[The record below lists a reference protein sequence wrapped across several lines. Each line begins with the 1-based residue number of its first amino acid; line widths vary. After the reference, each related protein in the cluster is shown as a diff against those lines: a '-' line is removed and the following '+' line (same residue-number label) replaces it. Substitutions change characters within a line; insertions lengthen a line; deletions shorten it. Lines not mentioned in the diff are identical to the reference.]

1 MAKYLKENVEGE
13 KQIMKRKVLNFLFV
27 MAMGML
33 LLVGC
38 GEKTKESADSVNG
51 AVEESNENEITTDN
65 TTEAAGEENPFE
77 DYTFSLCWDEDLK
90 QSAVVSYNPEKVKLT
105 DLSYNAANFRWLD
118 RTSVELLLMCEYENP
133 SVEDLYEKKMKI
145 HEGDDMSV
153 SKLTEKQ
160 IGDYTVLRGDAVWN
174 HDGTVG
180 FEFFALPLENDMIL
194 YTVHLPGFENQVY
207 LDEMLPYVLAN
218 VTTGDGT
225 WIRPEPYNPDAEME
239 EETPDGI
246 EWATY
251 FEVTSFG
258 GVKVKVYYDPDV
270 IKSYSVY
277 DPEFYL
283 KDADGNEHMF
293 AIYDY
298 ATAEEHR
305 QAREEYFNQQK
316 MLDEVSV
323 SELMEY
329 QAGEYT
335 IKSFIASYL
344 MYSYDGSGEQYTAS
358 TQEAIIELGLGVVCV
373 FDETYMNEHPEF
385 GTFLNSMKFV
395 CDSGEQPEE
404 QTEDLM
410 EKDVIE
416 ETARDVKQSESAGNT
431 GNFDAETKAVTS
443 GGKTVK
449 ISYDSN
455 VIASLDAIDGSML
468 RAYDMEVNRGI
479 FSVSDFASAED
490 YRKHLIE
497 FYGENSQVT
506 EIEKNQVGGYTVHSF
521 QVSYKHGDIKYG
533 AIELGSG
540 VIFCF
545 DYEHTDEE
553 VNLEEMLKA
562 MRFEVE

>member
-1 MAKYLKENVEGE
+1 
-13 KQIMKRKVLNFLFV
+13 MKRKLLGILLT
-27 MAMGML
+27 MIMSMS

-38 GEKTKESADSVNG
+38 GENTKESTDDVNST
-51 AVEESNENEITTDN
+51 VENQEAASSENEM
-65 TTEAAGEENPFE
+65 TEDNPFE

-105 DLSYNAANFRWLD
+105 ELNRNSAHFKWLD
-118 RTSVELLLMCEYENP
+118 RTSVELLLMCEKDNP
-133 SVEDLYEKKMKI
+133 SVEDLYDKKMKT

-153 SKLTEKQ
+153 SELTEKQ
-160 IGDYTVLRGDAVWN
+160 IGDYIVLRGDAVWN

-194 YTVHLPGFENQVY
+194 YAVHLPGFENQVY

-218 VTTGDGT
+218 ATTGDGT
-225 WIRPEPYNPDAEME
+225 WIRPESYNPDEEVE
-239 EETPDGI
+239 EETSDGM
-246 EWATY
+246 EWNTY

-270 IKSYSVY
+270 VKSYSTY

-283 KDADGNEHMF
+283 TDADGNEHMF
-293 AIYDY
+293 AIYDH

-305 QAREEYFNQQK
+305 QAREKYFNDQK
-316 MLDEVSV
+316 MLEEVSV
-323 SELMEY
+323 SELLEY

-335 IKSFIASYL
+335 IKSFWADYL
-344 MYSYDGSGEQYTAS
+344 IYSYDGSGEQYPAS
-358 TQEAIIELGLGVVCV
+358 TQEAIIELGSGVVCV

-395 CDSGEQPEE
+395 CDSGKQPENTIE
-404 QTEDLM
+404 E
-410 EKDVIE
+410 EVIE
-416 ETARDVKQSESAGNT
+416 ENEVDMKPEESAENSGNY
-431 GNFDAETKAVTS
+431 DAEARAVTS

-468 RAYDMEVNRGI
+468 RAYDMEVNRGV

-506 EIEKNQVGGYTVHSF
+506 EIEKNPVGGYTVHSF
-521 QVSYKHGDIKYG
+521 QVSDKHGDIKYG

-553 VNLEEMLKA
+553 VNLEEMLRA
-562 MRFEVE
+562 MKFEVE

>member
-1 MAKYLKENVEGE
+1 
-13 KQIMKRKVLNFLFV
+13 MKRKLLGILFT
-27 MAMGML
+27 MIMSMS

-38 GEKTKESADSVNG
+38 GENTKESTADVNST
-51 AVEESNENEITTDN
+51 VENQGSDSGENEIAEDN
-65 TTEAAGEENPFE
+65 TTDAAGEDNPFE

-90 QSAVVSYNPEKVKLT
+90 QSAVVSYNPEKVKLI
-105 DLSYNAANFRWLD
+105 DLGYNAANFRWLD
-118 RTSVELLLMCEYENP
+118 RTSVELFLMCEYENP
-133 SVEDLYEKKMKI
+133 SIEDLYEKKIKI
-145 HEGDDMSV
+145 HEDNLTV
-153 SKLTEKQ
+153 SELTEKQ
-160 IGDYTVLRGDAVWN
+160 IGDYTVLRSDAVWD
-174 HDGTVG
+174 DGTVG
-180 FEFFALPLENDMIL
+180 FEFFAMPLENDMIL
-194 YTVHLPGFENQVY
+194 YTVHAPGFENQVY
-207 LDEMLPYVLAN
+207 LDEMLPFVLAN

-225 WIRPEPYNPDAEME
+225 WIRPESYNPDEETE
-239 EETPDGI
+239 EETPDGV
-246 EWATY
+246 EWNTY

-270 IKSYSVY
+270 IMSYHIE

-283 KDADGNEHMF
+283 KDAEGNEHMF
-293 AIYDY
+293 ALYDH

-316 MLDEVSV
+316 MLEEVSV

-335 IKSFIASYL
+335 IKSFWADYL
-344 MYSYDGSGEQYTAS
+344 MYSYDGSGEQYPAS
-358 TQEAIIELGLGVVCV
+358 TQEAIIELGSGVVCV
-373 FDETYMNEHPEF
+373 FDDTYMNEHPEF

-395 CDSGEQPEE
+395 CGDGGQSEDVTEE
-404 QTEDLM
+404 E
-410 EKDVIE
+410 VVE
-416 ETARDVKQSESAGNT
+416 ETAGDVEQSESAGNT
-431 GNFDAETKAVTS
+431 GNYDVETKAVTS

-455 VIASLDAIDGSML
+455 VIASLDAIDGSLL
-468 RAYDMEVNRGI
+468 RAYDMEVNRAV

-521 QVSYKHGDIKYG
+521 QVTYKHGDIKYG

-545 DYEHTDEE
+545 DYERTDEE
-553 VNLEEMLKA
+553 VNLEEMLGA
-562 MRFEVE
+562 MKFEVE

>member
-1 MAKYLKENVEGE
+1 
-13 KQIMKRKVLNFLFV
+13 MKRKLLGILLT
-27 MAMGML
+27 MIMGMS

-38 GEKTKESADSVNG
+38 GENT
-51 AVEESNENEITTDN
+51 NETTDN
-65 TTEAAGEENPFE
+65 VNSAVEDQESDTNTIGDENPFE
-77 DYTFSLCWDEDLK
+77 EYTFSLCWNEDLK

-105 DLSYNAANFRWLD
+105 ELSGNGAHFRWLD
-118 RTSVELLLMCEYENP
+118 RTSVELLLMCEDENP
-133 SVEDLYEKKMKI
+133 SVEDLYERKMKI

-153 SKLTEKQ
+153 SELTEKQ
-160 IGDYTVLRGDAVWN
+160 IGEYNVLRGDAVWKN
-174 HDGTVG
+174 DGTVG
-180 FEFFALPLENDMIL
+180 FEFFALQLENNMIL
-194 YTVHLPGFENQVY
+194 YAVHIPGFENQVY

-225 WIRPEPYNPDAEME
+225 RLRPESYNPDEEME

-246 EWATY
+246 EWDTY

-270 IKSYSVY
+270 IMSYSVY

-283 KDADGNEHMF
+283 TDAEGNEHMF
-293 AIYDY
+293 ALYDH

-305 QAREEYFNQQK
+305 QSREEYFNQQK
-316 MLDEVSV
+316 MLEEVSV
-323 SELMEY
+323 SELQESR
-329 QAGEYT
+329 AGEYI
-335 IKSFIASYL
+335 IKSFLASYL
-344 MYSYDGSGEQYTAS
+344 IYSYDGSGDQYPTFI
-358 TQEAIIELGLGVVCV
+358 QEAIIELGSGVVCV

-395 CDSGEQPEE
+395 CGDGEQSEDVTEEEVAPE
-404 QTEDLM
+404 TGEDAELQ
-410 EKDVIE
+410 EKVE
-416 ETARDVKQSESAGNT
+416 NT
-431 GNFDAETKAVTS
+431 GNYDAETEAVTS
-443 GGKTVK
+443 SGKTVK

-468 RAYDMEVNRGI
+468 RAYDMEVNRGV

-553 VNLEEMLKA
+553 VNLEEILGA
-562 MRFEVE
+562 MKFEVE

>member
-1 MAKYLKENVEGE
+1 MKIKLLGILLTM
-13 KQIMKRKVLNFLFV
+13 IMS
-27 MAMGML
+27 MSL
-33 LLVGC
+33 LAGC
-38 GEKTKESADSVNG
+38 GENTKESTADVNS
-51 AVEESNENEITTDN
+51 AVENQGSDSGENEIAEDN
-65 TTEAAGEENPFE
+65 TTDAADEDNPFE

-90 QSAVVSYNPEKVKLT
+90 QSAVVSYNPEKVKLI

-118 RTSVELLLMCEYENP
+118 RTSVELRLFCEYENP
-133 SVEDLYEKKMKI
+133 SVEDLYDKKIKI

-153 SKLTEKQ
+153 SELTEKQ
-160 IGDYTVLRGDAVWN
+160 IGDYTVLRSDAVWN

-194 YTVHLPGFENQVY
+194 YTLHLPGFENQVY
-207 LDEMLPYVLAN
+207 LDEMLPFVLAN

-225 WIRPEPYNPDAEME
+225 RLRPESYNPDEEME

-246 EWATY
+246 EWNTY

-270 IKSYSVY
+270 IMSYHIE

-283 KDADGNEHMF
+283 TDEDGNEHMF
-293 AIYDY
+293 ALYDHT
-298 ATAEEHR
+298 TAEEHR

-316 MLDEVSV
+316 MLEEVSV

-335 IKSFIASYL
+335 IKSFWADYL
-344 MYSYDGSGEQYTAS
+344 MYSYDGSGEQYPAS
-358 TQEAIIELGLGVVCV
+358 TQEAIIELGSGVVCV
-373 FDETYMNEHPEF
+373 FDDTYMNEHPEF
-385 GTFLNSMKFV
+385 GIFLNSMKFV
-395 CDSGEQPEE
+395 CGDGGQSEDGTEE
-404 QTEDLM
+404 E
-410 EKDVIE
+410 VVE
-416 ETARDVKQSESAGNT
+416 ETAGDVEQSESAGNT
-431 GNFDAETKAVTS
+431 GNYDAETKAVTS

-455 VIASLDAIDGSML
+455 VIASLDAIDGSLL
-468 RAYDMEVNRGI
+468 RAYDMEVNRAV

-521 QVSYKHGDIKYG
+521 QVTYKQGDIKYG

-545 DYEHTDEE
+545 DYERTDEE
-553 VNLEEMLKA
+553 VNLEEMLGA
-562 MRFEVE
+562 MKFEVE

>member
-1 MAKYLKENVEGE
+1 
-13 KQIMKRKVLNFLFV
+13 MKRKLLGILFT
-27 MAMGML
+27 MIMSMS

-38 GEKTKESADSVNG
+38 GENTKESTADVNS
-51 AVEESNENEITTDN
+51 AVENQGSDSGENEIAEDN
-65 TTEAAGEENPFE
+65 TTDAAGEDNPFE

-90 QSAVVSYNPEKVKLT
+90 QSAVVSYNPEKVKLI
-105 DLSYNAANFRWLD
+105 DLGYNAANFRWLD
-118 RTSVELLLMCEYENP
+118 RTSVELFLMCEYENP
-133 SVEDLYEKKMKI
+133 SIEDLYEKKIKI
-145 HEGDDMSV
+145 HEDNLTV
-153 SKLTEKQ
+153 SELTEKQ
-160 IGDYTVLRGDAVWN
+160 IGDYTVLRSDAVWD
-174 HDGTVG
+174 DGTVG
-180 FEFFALPLENDMIL
+180 FEFFAMPLENDMIL
-194 YTVHLPGFENQVY
+194 YTVHAPGFENQVY
-207 LDEMLPYVLAN
+207 LDEMLPFVLAN

-225 WIRPEPYNPDAEME
+225 WIRPESYNPDEETE
-239 EETPDGI
+239 EETPDGV
-246 EWATY
+246 EWNTY

-270 IKSYSVY
+270 IMSYHIE

-283 KDADGNEHMF
+283 TDAEGNEHMF
-293 AIYDY
+293 ALYDH

-316 MLDEVSV
+316 MLEEVSV

-335 IKSFIASYL
+335 IKSFWADYL
-344 MYSYDGSGEQYTAS
+344 MYSYDGSGEQYPAS
-358 TQEAIIELGLGVVCV
+358 TQEAIIELGSGVVCV
-373 FDETYMNEHPEF
+373 FDDTYMNEHPEF

-395 CDSGEQPEE
+395 CGDGGQSEDVTEE
-404 QTEDLM
+404 E
-410 EKDVIE
+410 VVE
-416 ETARDVKQSESAGNT
+416 ETAGDVEQSESAGNT
-431 GNFDAETKAVTS
+431 GNYDVETKAVTS

-455 VIASLDAIDGSML
+455 VIASLDAIDGSLL
-468 RAYDMEVNRGI
+468 RAYDMEVNRAV

-521 QVSYKHGDIKYG
+521 QVTYKQGDIKYG

-545 DYEHTDEE
+545 DYERTDEE
-553 VNLEEMLKA
+553 VNLEEMLGA
-562 MRFEVE
+562 MKFEVE

>member
-1 MAKYLKENVEGE
+1 MTKYLKENVEGE
-13 KQIMKRKVLNFLFV
+13 KQIMKRKVLNFLLV
-27 MAMGML
+27 IAMGML

-38 GEKTKESADSVNG
+38 GEKTKEGADSVNG
-51 AVEESNENEITTDN
+51 VVEESNENEITTDN
-65 TTEAAGEENPFE
+65 TMDEADEDNPFA

-90 QSAVVSYNPEKVKLT
+90 QSAVVSYNPEKVKLI
-105 DLSYNAANFRWLD
+105 DLGYNAANFRWLD

-133 SVEDLYEKKMKI
+133 SIDDLYEKKMKI

-153 SKLTEKQ
+153 SELTEKQ

-207 LDEMLPYVLAN
+207 LDEMLPFVLAN

-225 WIRPEPYNPDAEME
+225 WIRPESYNPDEEME

-246 EWATY
+246 EWDTY

-258 GVKVKVYYDPDV
+258 GVKVKVYYDSDV
-270 IKSYSVY
+270 IKSYSTY

-283 KDADGNEHMF
+283 TDADGNEHMF

-316 MLDEVSV
+316 MLEEVSV
-323 SELMEY
+323 SELIEY

-344 MYSYDGSGEQYTAS
+344 MCSYDGSGEQYTAS
-358 TQEAIIELGLGVVCV
+358 TQEAIIELGSGVVCV

-404 QTEDLM
+404 
-410 EKDVIE
+410 DVIE
-416 ETARDVKQSESAGNT
+416 ETARDVEQSESAGKT
-431 GNFDAETKAVTS
+431 GNYDAETKAVTS
-443 GGKTVK
+443 DGKTVK

-455 VIASLDAIDGSML
+455 VIASLDAIDGSVL
-468 RAYDMEVNRGI
+468 RAYDMEVNRGV
-479 FSVSDFASAED
+479 FSVSDDESAED
-490 YRKHLIE
+490 YRNQIVE
-497 FYGENSQVT
+497 FYGDSAEVT
-506 EIEKNQVGGYTVHSF
+506 EIEEKQVGGYTVHCF
-521 QVSYKHGDIKYG
+521 QITDDHGEIKYG
-533 AIELGSG
+533 VIELGSG
-540 VIFCF
+540 IVFHI
-545 DYEHTDEE
+545 DYKRTDEE
-553 VNLEEMLKA
+553 VNLEEMLGA
-562 MRFEVE
+562 MKFEVE

>member
-1 MAKYLKENVEGE
+1 
-13 KQIMKRKVLNFLFV
+13 MKRK
-27 MAMGML
+27 L
-33 LLVGC
+33 LGILLTMIMSMSLLAGC
-38 GEKTKESADSVNG
+38 GESTKESTADVNNAVENQEADSG
-51 AVEESNENEITTDN
+51 ENEMAED
-65 TTEAAGEENPFE
+65 NPFAE
-77 DYTFSLCWDEDLK
+77 YAFSLCYDKELK

-118 RTSVELLLMCEYENP
+118 RTSVELYLFCEYENP
-133 SVEDLYEKKMKI
+133 SVEDLYEKKIKI
-145 HEGDDMSV
+145 HEDNLTV
-153 SKLTEKQ
+153 SELTEKQ
-160 IGDYTVLRGDAVWN
+160 VGDYTVLRSDAVWKN
-174 HDGTVG
+174 DGTVG
-180 FEFFALPLENDMIL
+180 FEFFALQLENDMIL
-194 YTVHLPGFENQVY
+194 YAVHIPGFENQVY

-225 WIRPEPYNPDAEME
+225 RLIPESYNSDEEME
-239 EETPDGI
+239 EETPDGV
-246 EWATY
+246 EWNTY

-270 IKSYSVY
+270 IMSYSVY

-283 KDADGNEHMF
+283 TDAEGNEHMF
-293 AIYDY
+293 ALYDH

-316 MLDEVSV
+316 MLEEVSV
-323 SELMEY
+323 SELLEY

-335 IKSFIASYL
+335 IKSFIANYL
-344 MYSYDGSGEQYTAS
+344 IYSYDGSGEQYPTFI
-358 TQEAIIELGLGVVCV
+358 QEAIIELGSGVVCV
-373 FDETYMNEHPEF
+373 FDETYMNEHSEF
-385 GTFLNSMKFV
+385 GVFLNSMQFV
-395 CDSGEQPEE
+395 CENGGQSEDVTEE
-404 QTEDLM
+404 E
-410 EKDVIE
+410 VVE
-416 ETARDVKQSESAGNT
+416 ETGEDAELQEKVENT
-431 GNFDAETKAVTS
+431 GNYDAETEAVTS

-468 RAYDMEVNRGI
+468 RAYDMEVNRGV

-521 QVSYKHGDIKYG
+521 QVTYKHGDIKYG

-553 VNLEEMLKA
+553 VNLEKMLGA

>member
-1 MAKYLKENVEGE
+1 
-13 KQIMKRKVLNFLFV
+13 MKRKLLGILFT
-27 MAMGML
+27 MIMSMS

-38 GEKTKESADSVNG
+38 GENTKESTADVNS
-51 AVEESNENEITTDN
+51 AVENQGSDSGENEIAEDN
-65 TTEAAGEENPFE
+65 TTDAAGEDNPFE

-90 QSAVVSYNPEKVKLT
+90 QSAVVSYNPEKVKLI
-105 DLSYNAANFRWLD
+105 DLGYNAANFRWLD
-118 RTSVELLLMCEYENP
+118 RTSVELFLMCEYENP
-133 SVEDLYEKKMKI
+133 SIEDLYEKKIKI
-145 HEGDDMSV
+145 HEDNLTV
-153 SKLTEKQ
+153 SELTEKQ
-160 IGDYTVLRGDAVWN
+160 IGDYTVLRSDAVWD
-174 HDGTVG
+174 DGTVG
-180 FEFFALPLENDMIL
+180 FEFFAMPLENDMIL
-194 YTVHLPGFENQVY
+194 YTVHAPGFENQVY
-207 LDEMLPYVLAN
+207 LDEMLPFVLAN

-225 WIRPEPYNPDAEME
+225 WIRPESYNPDEETE
-239 EETPDGI
+239 EETPDGV
-246 EWATY
+246 EWNTY

-270 IKSYSVY
+270 IMSYHIE

-283 KDADGNEHMF
+283 TDAEGNEHMF
-293 AIYDY
+293 ALYDH

-316 MLDEVSV
+316 MLEEVSV

-335 IKSFIASYL
+335 IKSFWADYL
-344 MYSYDGSGEQYTAS
+344 MYSYDGSGEQYPAS
-358 TQEAIIELGLGVVCV
+358 TQEAIIELGSGVVCV
-373 FDETYMNEHPEF
+373 FDDTYMNEHPEF

-395 CDSGEQPEE
+395 CDSGEQSEDVTGEE
-404 QTEDLM
+404 
-410 EKDVIE
+410 VVE
-416 ETARDVKQSESAGNT
+416 ETAEDVKQSESAGNT
-431 GNFDAETKAVTS
+431 GNFDAETEAVTS
-443 GGKTVK
+443 DGKTVK

-455 VIASLDAIDGSML
+455 VIASLDAIDGSLL
-468 RAYDMEVNRGI
+468 RAYDMEVNRAV

-521 QVSYKHGDIKYG
+521 QVTYKQGDIKYG

-545 DYEHTDEE
+545 DYERTDEE
-553 VNLEEMLKA
+553 VNLEEMLGA
-562 MRFEVE
+562 MKFEVE

>member
-1 MAKYLKENVEGE
+1 
-13 KQIMKRKVLNFLFV
+13 MKRKLLGILFT
-27 MAMGML
+27 MIMMIS

-38 GEKTKESADSVNG
+38 GEKAKESVADVNS
-51 AVEESNENEITTDN
+51 AVENQGSDSGENEIAEDN
-65 TTEAAGEENPFE
+65 TTDAAGEDNPFE

-90 QSAVVSYNPEKVKLT
+90 QSAVVSYNPEKVKLI

-118 RTSVELLLMCEYENP
+118 RTNVELRLFCEYENP
-133 SVEDLYEKKMKI
+133 SVEDLYDKKIKI
-145 HEGDDMSV
+145 HECDDMSV
-153 SKLTEKQ
+153 SELTEKQ
-160 IGDYTVLRGDAVWN
+160 IGDYTVLRSDAVWN

-194 YTVHLPGFENQVY
+194 YTLHLPGFENQVY

-225 WIRPEPYNPDAEME
+225 RLRPESYHPDEEME

-246 EWATY
+246 EWSTY

-270 IKSYSVY
+270 IMSYHIE

-283 KDADGNEHMF
+283 TDEDGNEHMF
-293 AIYDY
+293 ALYDH

-316 MLDEVSV
+316 MLEEVSV

-335 IKSFIASYL
+335 IKSFWADYL
-344 MYSYDGSGEQYTAS
+344 MYSYDGSGEQYPAS
-358 TQEAIIELGLGVVCV
+358 TQEAIIELGSGVVCV
-373 FDETYMNEHPEF
+373 FDDTYMNEHPEF
-385 GTFLNSMKFV
+385 GIFLNSMKFV
-395 CDSGEQPEE
+395 CGDGG
-404 QTEDLM
+404 
-410 EKDVIE
+410 
-416 ETARDVKQSESAGNT
+416 QSEDVTEEEVAQETGEDAELQEKVENT
-431 GNFDAETKAVTS
+431 GNYDAETEAVTS

-468 RAYDMEVNRGI
+468 RAYDMEVNRGV

-506 EIEKNQVGGYTVHSF
+506 EIEKNQVGGYIVHSF
-521 QVSYKHGDIKYG
+521 QVTYKQGDIKYG

-553 VNLEEMLKA
+553 VNLEEMLGA
-562 MRFEVE
+562 MKIEVE